1 MRKYAVVLVI
11 MVVILCI
18 YIWAHSNEKLNTVL
32 PIERLLE
39 ISKSALSHIM
49 SLACDLL
56 VELATRAGEA
66 VSAISL
72 EIFKILVKI
81 ASDLDT
87 RFQSVLHRPII

>member
-1 MRKYAVVLVI
+1 MRKSAIVLVI
-11 MVVILCI
+11 MVVIICL
-18 YIWAHSNEKLNTVL
+18 YIWVQSNEKLSTVL

-49 SLACDLL
+49 SLAGDLL
-56 VELATRAGEA
+56 LELARRAGEA
-66 VSAISL
+66 ISAISM
-72 EIFKILVKI
+72 EIFKILVRI